1 VPPKSR
7 DSSAIPS
14 LSSKEAEVL
23 AILGGGESF
32 GLQIVDASGRTIAR
46 GTIYV
51 TLGRMEEKGFVTSR
65 EDPRSAGSPGMPR
78 RLYRA
83 TALGAAAVRAR
94 NDLAIAM
101 KGWKVTR

>member
-7 DSSAIPS
+7 DSSAVPS

-23 AILGGGESF
+23 ALLGAGESF
-32 GLQIVDASGRTIAR
+32 GLQIVDASGGTIAR

-51 TLGRMEEKGFVTSR
+51 TLSRMEEKGFVTSR
-65 EDPRSAGSPGMPR
+65 ADPRSAGAPGMPR

-83 TALGAAAVRAR
+83 TVLGAAVLRAR
-94 NDLAIAM
+94 NDLALAM
-101 KGWKVTR
+101 KGLKVTR